1 MVDFAKISEPSAKIT
16 PLTSSCEP
24 TRSTTSPS
32 TMDRFSI
39 DFKAL
44 FIEF

>member
-16 PLTSSCEP
+16 PLTSYSGP
-24 TRSTTSPS
+24 IRSITSPS
-32 TMDRFSI
+32 MMERFLI